1 MHVSSSPPTGFLPP
15 CEERQRLRDAYE
27 RAAQEHL
34 AAVNEVLGGRG
45 RVPQE
50 QYERVRAAADEAKSK
65 RDLARLVLLQHKREH
80 GC

>member
-1 MHVSSSPPTGFLPP
+1 MHVSSTIPARLLSP

-34 AAVNEVLGGRG
+34 VAVNEVLGVRG

-65 RDLARLVLLQHKREH
+65 RDIARLVLLQHTQEH